1 MEEGQVTGT
10 VTLMPSVICHFG
22 RCFWL
27 RLTLKHVD
35 FEETKLSSNVR
46 VDSTQSDEASIEE
59 KV

>member
-1 MEEGQVTGT
+1 MEECQVTGT

-27 RLTLKHVD
+27 RLTLKRVV
-35 FEETKLSSNVR
+35 FEEMKLSSNVW